1 MPFVDNELYAFD
13 DFRLHAA
20 ERSLLYRDV
29 KVALPEKA
37 FETLWVLVKNSRHL
51 VTRETLLREVWK
63 DTIVEENNL
72 AKNVSLLRKVLRS
85 QAGGRDFI
93 ETVRGHGFRFTAD
106 VRVLTPLEAE
116 QRGTAPAD
124 PALPHHP
131 ITNSRLWGVGLAFT
145 ALIGAVLSLSYAAMS
160 RKPAAATI
168 TSVAVL
174 PFQAEASWTYLSDGL
189 SEGLIDLL
197 SEYPQLKVPSRSS
210 SFQYREND
218 IDIQEAARGLG
229 VEGIITGSV
238 VPKGDDLSIR
248 VELTDARNRSHVWGH
263 GYSLSARDVLGVL
276 DVQRDITRAVAGT
289 LRLKPTAEQTRRK
302 SREYT
307 PTPAA
312 FEFLLRG
319 RLERQKGKP
328 SGHQRAIEYF
338 TKATAA
344 DPRYGLAFAEL
355 SLSYSIGIGVPDP
368 RTAMVQAD
376 AAARRALQIDGGLA
390 EAHHSLGNVKLNR
403 LDWLGAADEF
413 KRAIDL
419 NPGLARAHAG
429 YANVLSALGQHER
442 ALAESQKARDLDPL
456 LPRADVQLG
465 WALMLAGQ
473 VDRAIEVFTKSDFHR
488 HENLAAAYAAKRMYR
503 ESAAEFEQSLRTDG
517 ADLRTELYLGAAYAK
532 AGEVR
537 KARAIL
543 RKLDSTRDYVSPVE
557 RAVLLDALGDRDKAF
572 MALNQGFIERDV
584 QLQSL
589 KIEIFF
595 DDIRRDPRFADL
607 LRRVGLP
614 Q

>member
-1 MPFVDNELYAFD
+1 MSSVDNELYAFD
-13 DFRLHAA
+13 EFRLNVA
-20 ERSLLYRDV
+20 ERRLLHRDV

-37 FETLWVLVKNSRHL
+37 FETLCVLVKNCNRL
-51 VTRETLLREVWK
+51 VTRDTLLREVWK

-72 AKNVSLLRKVLRS
+72 AKNVSLVRKVLRS
-85 QAGGRDFI
+85 HAGGRDFI
-93 ETVRGHGFRFTAD
+93 ETVRGHGFRFIAN
-106 VRVLTPLEAE
+106 VSVLPSSAAAHV
-116 QRGTAPAD
+116 GTAPAD
-124 PALPHHP
+124 RTLPASPVK
-131 ITNSRLWGVGLAFT
+131 NSRTWPVALAFV
-145 ALIGAVLSLSYAAMS
+145 ALLGAVLGLSYAAIP
-160 RKPAAATI
+160 RTPVAAPLA
-168 TSVAVL
+168 SVAVL
-174 PFQAEASWTYLSDGL
+174 PFQADAGLTYLSDGL
-189 SEGLIDLL
+189 GEGLIDLL
-197 SEYPQLKVPSRSS
+197 SEFPQLKVSSRRA
-210 SFQYREND
+210 SFRYREKA
-218 IDIQEAARGLG
+218 IDMQEAARELD
-229 VEGIITGSV
+229 VEGIVTGRV
-238 VPKGDDLSIR
+238 VPRGDELVIS
-248 VELTDARNRSHVWGH
+248 VELTDARSGRRVWDH
-263 GYSLSARDVLGVL
+263 EYSRGMQDVLGIL
-276 DVQRDITRAVAGT
+276 DVQRDITRAIAGT
-289 LRLKPTAEQTRRK
+289 LRLEPTAGQTRRN
-302 SREYT
+302 SRQYT

-312 FEFLLRG
+312 LELLWRG
-319 RLERQKGKP
+319 RFERQKGSL
-328 SGHQRAIEYF
+328 SGHQGAIEYF

-344 DPRYGLAFAEL
+344 DPGYGLAFAEL

-368 RTAMVQAD
+368 RTAMVQAE
-376 AAARRALQIDGGLA
+376 AAARRALQIDDGLA

-419 NPGLARAHAG
+419 DPRLARAHAG
-429 YANVLSALGQHER
+429 YANVLSVLGQHDR
-442 ALAESQKARDLDPL
+442 ALEESQKASDLDPS

-473 VDRAIEVFTKSDFHR
+473 VDRAIEVFRKSDLHR
-488 HENLAAAYAAKRMYR
+488 HDNLAAAYAAKRMYR
-503 ESAAEFEQSLRTDG
+503 ESAAELEESLRADG

-532 AGEVR
+532 AGEVS

-557 RAVLLDALGDRDKAF
+557 RAVLLDALGRRDEAF
-572 MALNQGFIERDV
+572 LALNQGVIERDV